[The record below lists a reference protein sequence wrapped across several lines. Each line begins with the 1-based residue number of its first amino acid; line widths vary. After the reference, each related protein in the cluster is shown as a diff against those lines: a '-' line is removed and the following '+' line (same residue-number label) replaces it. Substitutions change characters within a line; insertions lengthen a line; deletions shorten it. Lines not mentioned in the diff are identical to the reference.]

1 MRKNVSNSII
11 VSAIVINLLIVLT
24 GCGTRSISNS
34 GYQDDNGWYGQ
45 PSNPFYQGELNE
57 LSVLG
62 ISAEQAISEAD
73 IQAALNDASAVTLKR
88 GDAILLIQSGAMFPD
103 DDMLQAMRDVFAVTP
118 LSGVPEQPQQAAQGE
133 TVAPPTSLKQVLRLS
148 AAQTGA
154 TTVIVYWGII
164 ETAQEDQVTK
174 TVSWVPI
181 VGALIPDE
189 VQRMRIRLKGVVMD
203 VKSGKWLML
212 TPPEADSAT
221 ISGRLDRE
229 AADQQ
234 QVARMKTQAYQNFMQ
249 ALRQRF
255 TIQ

>member
-1 MRKNVSNSII
+1 MK
-11 VSAIVINLLIVLT
+11 INITKYSMLFILITILLT
-24 GCGTRSISNS
+24 GCSTRSISNS

-45 PSNPFYQGELNE
+45 QANPFYQGELNE

-73 IQAALNDASAVTLKR
+73 IQAALNDASTVTLKR

-103 DDMLQAMRDVFAVTP
+103 DAMLQAMRDVFAVTP
-118 LSGVPEQPQQAAQGE
+118 LSGVPDQPKQAAQGE
-133 TVAPPTSLKQVLRLS
+133 IATPPASLKQVLRLS

-255 TIQ
+255 AIQ

>member
-1 MRKNVSNSII
+1 MRAKTTNFGIFL
-11 VSAIVINLLIVLT
+11 ALITILLT
-24 GCGTRSISNS
+24 GCSTRSISNS
-34 GYQDDNGWYGQ
+34 GYQDENGWYGQ
-45 PSNPFYQGELNE
+45 QANPFYQGELNE

-73 IQAALNDASAVTLKR
+73 IQAALNDAAAVTLKR
-88 GDAILLIQSGAMFPD
+88 GNAILLIQSGAMFPD
-103 DDMLQAMRDVFAVTP
+103 DAMLQAMQEYFTVAP
-118 LSGVPEQPQQAAQGE
+118 LSGVPEQSPQ
-133 TVAPPTSLKQVLRLS
+133 TYHPTDAIADPQPSLKQVLRLS

-212 TPPEADSAT
+212 TPPEADSAA

-255 TIQ
+255 AIQ

>member
-1 MRKNVSNSII
+1 MKIKTTHYLIFSTFII
-11 VSAIVINLLIVLT
+11 MLLT

-34 GYQDDNGWYGQ
+34 GYQDDNGWYGHA
-45 PSNPFYQGELNE
+45 SNPFYQGELNE

-103 DDMLQAMRDVFAVTP
+103 DDMLQAMRDYFTVTP
-118 LSGVPEQPQQAAQGE
+118 LSGIPEQPKQAAQGE
-133 TVAPPTSLKQVLRLS
+133 TATPPAPLKQVLRLT

-174 TVSWVPI
+174 VISWAPFL
-181 VGALIPDE
+181 GQLIPDE

-212 TPPEADSAT
+212 TPPEADSAAF
-221 ISGRLDRE
+221 SGRLERE

-234 QVARMKTQAYQNFMQ
+234 QVARMKTQAYQDFMN

-255 TIQ
+255 SIQ